1 MSSQRFWRAAAIQGA
16 LVGVLFVALAL
27 ALDDE
32 FFEDYGIVVG
42 PLIWAGCS
50 LITGRLLKLP
60 IGFTLFCALAGAVAG
75 IVVDLAAPHQA
86 AVGLGDSLGEE
97 LRTSVDGLDP
107 EHDSAAAEVAAA
119 VAFYLSTKPSGGS
132 SDEATIREAVRVRWG
147 GDVPANVADWL
158 AAQGVDA

>member
-1 MSSQRFWRAAAIQGA
+1 VSSQRFWRAAAIQGA

-86 AVGLGDSLGEE
+86 AV
-97 LRTSVDGLDP
+97 
-107 EHDSAAAEVAAA
+107 VAAIA
-119 VAFYLSTKPSGGS
+119 VFAASCSGYDESADTPGQASTP
-132 SDEATIREAVRVRWG
+132 
-147 GDVPANVADWL
+147 
-158 AAQGVDA
+158 